1 MPNSVRKL
9 IDTAR
14 QSVSKNKIYYTNG
27 NVVSLIYR
35 NFDQKIF

>member
-1 MPNSVRKL
+1 MPNAVRKL

-27 NVVSLIYR
+27 NVKFST
-35 NFDQKIF
+35 